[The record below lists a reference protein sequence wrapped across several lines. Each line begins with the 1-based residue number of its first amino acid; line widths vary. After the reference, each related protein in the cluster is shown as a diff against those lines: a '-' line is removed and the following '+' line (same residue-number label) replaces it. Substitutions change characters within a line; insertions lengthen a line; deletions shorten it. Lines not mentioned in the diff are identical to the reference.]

1 MSSKNNIRIIQG
13 GRADFQVYQN
23 DEAAVSVSMFVKNDE
38 TGIVES
44 ITETYVDGVAQ
55 LTLDSS
61 NITDVVGVY
70 SYQINEDI
78 PDSDPIKYGIT
89 NCSDCE
95 FSKII
100 ICESIDDMVS

>member
-1 MSSKNNIRIIQG
+1 MSKNNIKIIQG

-23 DEAAVSVSMFVKNDE
+23 DSAAVSVTMFVRNDD
-38 TGIVES
+38 TGLIES

-61 NITDVVGVY
+61 NITDIPGVY
-70 SYQINEDI
+70 SYQVNEDI
-78 PDSDPIKYGIT
+78 PGSDPVKYGIS
-89 NCSDCE
+89 NCNDCE

-100 ICESIDDMVS
+100 VCESIDDMVS